1 MAIYKVAS
9 AEQSLSGITPPSP
22 YFYSSLT
29 SVDTGDS
36 TKYSNRKIVT
46 DANKNIIVLYSR
58 ADSNGSGVAKYDQ
71 YGALI
76 WLFGY
81 KDAQSYYSLNGMDID
96 SSGNIYVVG
105 TTYQSYYPRP
115 HIIKLNSSGS
125 IVWQKQFGDGSQSN
139 GGGLNAVTID
149 SSGNIYAAGYA
160 HYSDTDARPYIV
172 KYDSSGAK
180 SWDYRYSGVSNAGFF
195 NNISIDSSGNIWA
208 SGTSYSGG
216 NANTDAF
223 VIKVDSSGNELL
235 QRTLSEGTNIGQTI
249 EKMAMVIDSSSN
261 VYFLAQSSSGG
272 VDYGVLIKINSSGTL
287 QWQRKISSSGNS
299 QPRGLGFATDGN
311 LVSVHSATG
320 YGQGVVVHNPSGTL
334 QWQKRLI
341 MKNGGLSTGIEA
353 FNVDSF
359 GNMCLG
365 ISTSGLVAT
374 NFTENGLVKI
384 PVSSVAS
391 YSSSLLK
398 MALQY
403 TTGSLTDGAGGL
415 TNTTSTIT
423 RSSSIPLTSS
433 NSVSSAYTINNSIS
447 KVAL

>member
-29 SVDTGDS
+29 GVDTGDS
-36 TKYSNRKIVT
+36 TKYSTKKIIT
-46 DANKNIIVLYSR
+46 DTNKDIIVLYGR
-58 ADSNGSGVAKYDQ
+58 ADGNGSAVAKYDQ
-71 YGALI
+71 YGTLI
-76 WLFGY
+76 WIFGY
-81 KDAQSYYSLNGMDID
+81 KDAQSYYYINGMEID
-96 SSGNIYVVG
+96 SSGNIFIVG
-105 TTYQSYYPRP
+105 ASYQSYYGRP

-125 IVWQKQFGDGSQSN
+125 IVWQKQFGDANASN
-139 GGGLNAVTID
+139 GGALTCVTID

-160 HYSDTDARPYIV
+160 AYSDTDSRPYIV

-195 NNISIDSSGNIWA
+195 QNIGIDSSGNIWA
-208 SGTSYSGG
+208 SGTSYTGG
-216 NANTDAF
+216 NVNTDAF
-223 VIKVDSSGNELL
+223 VIKVDSSGTELL

-249 EKMAMVIDSSSN
+249 ERMSMVIDSSNN
-261 VYFLAQSSSGG
+261 VYFLVQSSSGG
-272 VDYGVLIKINSSGTL
+272 VDNGVLVKINSSGTL
-287 QWQRKISSSGNS
+287 QWQRKISFSVST
-299 QPRGLGFATDGN
+299 QPRGLGLATDGS
-311 LVSVHSATG
+311 LVSVYSTST
-320 YGQGVVVHNPSGTL
+320 YGQGVVVHNSSGTL

-353 FNVDSF
+353 FHVDSF

-374 NFTENGLVKI
+374 NFSENGLVKI

-403 TTGSLTDGAGGL
+403 TTGSLTEGAGGL

-433 NSVSSAYTINNSIS
+433 NSVSAAYTVNNSIS